1 MYSFLLA
8 LIYIAFISL
17 GLPDSLLGSG
27 WPAMH
32 GDLGVPVSY
41 MGFVTMV
48 ISGETI
54 VSSLLSDKLTVKFG
68 TPRVTVISV
77 FLTAVGLFGF
87 SFSSKFWM
95 LIVFAVPYG
104 LGAGA
109 IDAALNNYIA
119 LHYKAKHMSWLH
131 CFWGVGTIVS
141 PFIMSYALTNSVWN
155 NGYRIVGFIQLGIA
169 ILLLVTLPVWK
180 INKSTATAEQK
191 HIGLIGALK
200 IKGVPFLLI
209 GFFAYCAAE
218 ATAMGWASTYFAEVK
233 GISAEQAAQFAALF
247 YIGITVSR
255 FLSGFVS
262 DKLGD
267 RKMIIIG
274 TAFAICGIA
283 LLLIPGPN
291 LLAVIAFVTI
301 GFGCGPIYPCI
312 IHSTPNN
319 FGAEN
324 SGAIIGIQMA
334 SAYIG
339 STFIPPLFGQLGGLI
354 GFEIMPIYLLL
365 FVVIMILMTELTFRI
380 TKKKSTAAS
389 EE

>member
-48 ISGETI
+48 ISGGTI

-68 TPRVTVISV
+68 TPRITVTSV

-109 IDAALNNYIA
+109 VDAALNNYIA

-155 NGYRIVGFIQLGIA
+155 NGYRVVGFIQLGIA
-169 ILLLVTLPVWK
+169 ILFLVTLPVWK
-180 INKSTATAEQK
+180 VNKSAATAEQK
-191 HIGLIGALK
+191 HIGLVGALK

-233 GISAEQAAQFAALF
+233 GISTEQAAQFAALF

-255 FLSGFVS
+255 LLSGFVS

-274 TAFAICGIA
+274 TAFVICGIA
-283 LLLIPGPN
+283 LLLFSGPN

-354 GFEIMPIYLLL
+354 GFEIMPIYLMV
-365 FVVIMILMTELTFRI
+365 FVILMISMTELTFRI
-380 TKKKSTAAS
+380 TKKKLQQ
-389 EE
+389 